1 MRACARL
8 GGYFPESSELST
20 PENVPVKKSLTALL
34 TPFLAKKLSNENSKE
49 VSAIHTNL
57 IKNCCNAFTMQNIF
71 LFFSTIVDT
80 SELVCFLQLL
90 KLLNSNSENP
100 YLIWDNATRA
110 QLTEY
115 LTNQQQQVIKT
126 VSVYPYIPYI
136 DIYPCVLYIFL

>member
-1 MRACARL
+1 M
-8 GGYFPESSELST
+8 
-20 PENVPVKKSLTALL
+20 LL
-34 TPFLAKKLSNENSKE
+34 QCRIF
-49 VSAIHTNL
+49 
-57 IKNCCNAFTMQNIF
+57 F

-126 VSVYPYIPYI
+126 VSVYPYTP
-136 DIYPCVLYIFL
+136 

>member
-1 MRACARL
+1 
-8 GGYFPESSELST
+8 
-20 PENVPVKKSLTALL
+20 
-34 TPFLAKKLSNENSKE
+34 
-49 VSAIHTNL
+49 
-57 IKNCCNAFTMQNIF
+57 MQNIF

-126 VSVYPYIPYI
+126 VSVYPYTP
-136 DIYPCVLYIFL
+136 

>member
-1 MRACARL
+1 
-8 GGYFPESSELST
+8 
-20 PENVPVKKSLTALL
+20 
-34 TPFLAKKLSNENSKE
+34 
-49 VSAIHTNL
+49 
-57 IKNCCNAFTMQNIF
+57 MQNIF

-126 VSVYPYIPYI
+126 VSVYPYTPYI
-136 DIYPCVLYIFL
+136 DIYPCVLYTFL

>member
-1 MRACARL
+1 
-8 GGYFPESSELST
+8 
-20 PENVPVKKSLTALL
+20 
-34 TPFLAKKLSNENSKE
+34 
-49 VSAIHTNL
+49 
-57 IKNCCNAFTMQNIF
+57 MQNIF

-126 VSVYPYIPYI
+126 VSVYPYTPYI
-136 DIYPCVLYIFL
+136 NIYPCVLYTFL

>member
-1 MRACARL
+1 
-8 GGYFPESSELST
+8 
-20 PENVPVKKSLTALL
+20 
-34 TPFLAKKLSNENSKE
+34 
-49 VSAIHTNL
+49 
-57 IKNCCNAFTMQNIF
+57 MQNIF

-126 VSVYPYIPYI
+126 VSVYPYTPYI
-136 DIYPCVLYIFL
+136 DIYPCVLITFL

>member
-1 MRACARL
+1 
-8 GGYFPESSELST
+8 
-20 PENVPVKKSLTALL
+20 
-34 TPFLAKKLSNENSKE
+34 
-49 VSAIHTNL
+49 
-57 IKNCCNAFTMQNIF
+57 MQNIF

-126 VSVYPYIPYI
+126 VSVYPYTQ
-136 DIYPCVLYIFL
+136 